1 MYNQKGIDNR
11 HESTENNP
19 KVMLLEVKFELN
31 MNVIIKR
38 ITDSGNVNTATI

>member
-11 HESTENNP
+11 HESTEYNP

-31 MNVIIKR
+31 MNGIIKK
-38 ITDSGNVNTATI
+38 